1 MSSLTNSN
9 PLMTS
14 GLLDDFQPKPKQNAT
29 PVQSDDLRADK
40 LATRQAAQD
49 RGFVIDNLATVVKAR
64 RSSSGKASTDFRPG
78 ATTTTTRRHEDLS
91 FYWTR
96 FFRSGGLDRQ
106 LGKIGQSLSR

>member
-29 PVQSDDLRADK
+29 PVQNEDLRADK
-40 LATRQAAQD
+40 LVTRQAAQD

-64 RSSSGKASTDFRPG
+64 RSSSGKPTKSHTLRLYIQDIN
-78 ATTTTTRRHEDLS
+78 
-91 FYWTR
+91 R
-96 FFRSGGLDRQ
+96 FQTWCNDNNYSQARGFELLLD
-106 LGKIGQSLSR
+106 KILP